1 MMTILIIVFGL
12 FALLGISGV
21 FETWIIKEC
30 TSCGKKGKLKS
41 LCHLY
46 EAIANNLQPSIVGY
60 KFRLGVIHRSILCKD
75 CYEEVVKKVQRIIYG
90 KIHIAKT

>member
-1 MMTILIIVFGL
+1 MQAILIIVFCL

-60 KFRLGVIHRSILCKD
+60 KYRLGVIHRSILCKD
-75 CYEEVVKKVQRIIYG
+75 CMEKILKKIYRYY
-90 KIHIAKT
+90 